1 MQITVVPLIIGI
13 LFFAVGALF
22 AGFAAISLR
31 RRRDLLKNGVS
42 TSGVVIGLD
51 ESDGCYAPI
60 IHFTTYAGES
70 RQHIPA
76 LHTAMSKYRID
87 DGVSL
92 VYHSDDPTRVEI
104 RSYGTSFYLVFLFL
118 GLVSLCAGLLMLA
131 VGLGL
136 LHTSPC
142 NSSCGSG
149 PTDFSGSLL
158 AAALRFVL

>member
-1 MQITVVPLIIGI
+1 MQITAVPLIVGM
-13 LFFAVGALF
+13 LFFAVGTLF
-22 AGFAAISLR
+22 AGFAAISWR
-31 RRRDLLKNGVS
+31 RRLDLLKNGVS
-42 TSGVVIGLD
+42 TTGIVIGLD
-51 ESDGCYAPI
+51 EDDGLYAPI

-70 RQHIPA
+70 HQHIPS
-76 LHTAMSKYRID
+76 LHSAMSKYRID
-87 DGVSL
+87 DSVSL
-92 VYHSDDPTRVEI
+92 VYHSDDPNRVEI
-104 RSYGTSFYLVFLFL
+104 RSYGTIFYLVFLFL
-118 GLVSLCAGLLMLA
+118 GLLSLCAGLWMIA